1 MRKNRMKK
9 ILVMCVIINI
19 LFCAEVESVLAYP
32 AQCSISVTR
41 REQQETNWCWAAVS
55 QMIGAHYYGLLTQ
68 RQIVINVLGA
78 EYNRGASDAQ
88 VRQAIAFAIN
98 NKYNVTTRN
107 SLSYEK
113 IQKYISTSKLMGI
126 KMVWNSG
133 GAHALVLSGY
143 SADGKVTLVDPAAN
157 AGIERY
163 SYSSLVAGT
172 TIQSGSGRYTKTWT
186 LD

>member
-55 QMIGAHYYGLLTQ
+55 QMIGAH
-68 RQIVINVLGA
+68 
-78 EYNRGASDAQ
+78 
-88 VRQAIAFAIN
+88 
-98 NKYNVTTRN
+98 
-107 SLSYEK
+107 
-113 IQKYISTSKLMGI
+113 
-126 KMVWNSG
+126 
-133 GAHALVLSGY
+133 ALVLSGY

>member
-68 RQIVINVLGA
+68 RQIVINVLG
-78 EYNRGASDAQ
+78 
-88 VRQAIAFAIN
+88 
-98 NKYNVTTRN
+98 VTTRN

>member
-1 MRKNRMKK
+1 MFYFCDTKGTTGNE
-9 ILVMCVIINI
+9 LVLGSRIANDRSTLLWFINTATNSNKCV
-19 LFCAEVESVLAYP
+19 
-32 AQCSISVTR
+32 
-41 REQQETNWCWAAVS
+41 
-55 QMIGAHYYGLLTQ
+55 
-68 RQIVINVLGA
+68 GA
-78 EYNRGASDAQ
+78 EYNQGASDAQ